1 MALYIKGFSL
11 VLKTVS
17 KPLAKQLKQT
27 AMSNPTLRSLGISA
41 ALRADALYQ
50 SIMAQPSPE
59 PAVSSSGRRM
69 KLTPKSRTTVMTED
83 QALSASAEFIGEFF
97 IFGVAGG
104 LVYWEQQKSAKK
116 DAKKTQAADDERGEP
131 RHDRDAAAESPGPHR
146 MIRELET
153 SRAMDAGRLEALETA
168 MNAGKTRISWR
179 SGAAAA
185 KR

>member
-50 SIMAQPSPE
+50 SIMAQQPE
-59 PAVSSSGRRM
+59 PVVSSSGRRM
-69 KLTPKSRTTVMTED
+69 KLAPKTRATVMTED

-97 IFGVAGG
+97 VFGVAGG
-104 LVYWEQQKSAKK
+104 LVYWEQQKSAEK
-116 DAKKTQAADDERGEP
+116 DAKKAQAADDERAANLAMIALQQ
-131 RHDRDAAAESPGPHR
+131 RSLRDLTEL
-146 MIRELET
+146 IREIDK
-153 SRAMDAGRLEALETA
+153 SRAMDARRLEMLETA
-168 MNAGKTRISWR
+168 RNAGKIGVGWR
-179 SGAAAA
+179 REAAAS
-185 KR
+185 

>member
-104 LVYWEQQKSAKK
+104 LVYWEQQKSAEK
-116 DAKKTQAADDERGEP
+116 DAKKTQAADDERAANLAMIAMQQ
-131 RHDRDAAAESPGPHR
+131 RSLRDLTEL
-146 MIRELET
+146 IRELET

-168 MNAGKTRISWR
+168 MNAWKTRISWR

-185 KR
+185 